1 MDIMGLQLKHHCSI
15 SQKPPV
21 APISR
26 EHARFRPNCI
36 SIGSTFSCSYDV
48 FSRLLKERIIMLQGS
63 VDDQSS
69 AAIVAMLLYLE
80 ADNPVTSPPLPSPL
94 PLATNAANDDLSN

>member
-1 MDIMGLQLKHHCSI
+1 LFPAEFHQPTNI
-15 SQKPPV
+15 
-21 APISR
+21 
-26 EHARFRPNCI
+26 
-36 SIGSTFSCSYDV
+36 FSSYDV

-80 ADNPVTSPPLPSPL
+80 ADNPVR
-94 PLATNAANDDLSN
+94 